1 MEKGGVCILSYR
13 DILHADI
20 FSLFMIWEEI
30 HRCFVF
36 LNLLMTTHT
45 QLELTKGN
53 ENYSE
58 KIQRV
63 KC

>member
-36 LNLLMTTHT
+36 LNHSMTTHT
-45 QLELTKGN
+45 A
-53 ENYSE
+53 
-58 KIQRV
+58 
-63 KC
+63 